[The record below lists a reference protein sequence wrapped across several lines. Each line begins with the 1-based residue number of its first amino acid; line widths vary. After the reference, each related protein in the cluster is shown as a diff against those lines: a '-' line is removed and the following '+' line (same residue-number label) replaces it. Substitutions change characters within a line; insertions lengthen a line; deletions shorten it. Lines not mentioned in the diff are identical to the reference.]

1 MSKFTEI
8 DTKLFY
14 TYIRLYPGFADRIK
28 EALAV
33 PLDENLSKDEYITAR
48 TALILERCD
57 P

>member
-33 PLDENLSKDEYITAR
+33 PLDENLSEDEYIAAR
-48 TALILERCD
+48 TALVLERCD